1 MMNIIFETIGKRDL
15 MGIFLNH
22 TYGTKYR
29 VQIKDEELKNF
40 DYLKP
45 IYDVSY
51 SNEPNY
57 NTNKNDDLIGYTC
70 PMLFKSLR
78 FMIDHK
84 INMIDHLILIATN
97 RKNIENKLEAIEKIL
112 EDEENINTELID
124 YLQNGIIKYIKT
136 DNTAE
141 TADVIKNIITTKKPD
156 FLDISIN
163 KVTVLELGTFG
174 YFNSIIEFDLKNMP
188 TLDLI
193 SRADINKL
201 DFFEYELYFGLK
213 DMFKTLENANIYLA
227 TYAGGMPLMQRAL
240 DNILTSVVGQK
251 KVISIYNSEY
261 LTYQI
266 EHNPQGE
273 ILSLFRKMNQAV
285 VSLDWDNAKLFYN
298 KIILK
303 YPDYT
308 SKKTQDELTKL
319 FNEVDEFRKSNQNWF
334 SNFFTLIM
342 KSLYE
347 KNYNDVVV
355 WLKCLEEAML
365 NHLFTI
371 NTGKLWDEHNE
382 FDPNNKSNPKE
393 LNKAFQGYSNKFMY
407 ISLKNVIGQK
417 IYCKAAI
424 KELINMNIVTIDEI
438 KKEFSGYITCFARI
452 GKNNILPKKVFNNI
466 RNVRN
471 QLIHQGTSV
480 NSFNGFIAKLLTFLN
495 INATMLNN
503 AIEAINEMNLVQIKN
518 FEKSVLENKFFSK
531 LTPYINSQ
539 SDDIMKL
546 RNYCDRFFN
555 VLHLV

>member
-1 MMNIIFETIGKRDL
+1 MNIMFETIGKRDL

-29 VQIKDEELKNF
+29 VQIKDDELKNF

-51 SNEPNY
+51 ANEPNY
-57 NTNKNDDLIGYTC
+57 KINKNDDLIGYTC

-78 FMIDHK
+78 FMMDHK

-163 KVTVLELGTFG
+163 KVTVLELGTYG
-174 YFNSIIEFDLKNMP
+174 YFHSIIEFDLKNMH

-213 DMFKTLENANIYLA
+213 DMFKTFENANIYLA

-240 DNILTSVVGQK
+240 DNILTSVVSQK

-266 EHNPQGE
+266 EHNPQAE

-285 VSLDWDNAKLFYN
+285 VSLDWDNAKLFYD

-308 SKKTQDELTKL
+308 SKETQDALTKL

-347 KNYNDVVV
+347 QNYNDVVV
-355 WLKCLEEAML
+355 WVKCLEEAML
-365 NHLFTI
+365 NHLFII
-371 NTGKLWDEHNE
+371 NTNKLWDEYNE

-407 ISLKNVIGQK
+407 ISLKNDNGQK
-417 IYCKAAI
+417 IYCKARI
-424 KELINMNIVTIDEI
+424 NELINMGIVTIDEI
-438 KKEFSGYITCFARI
+438 KKEFSGYLNCFARI
-452 GKNNILPKKVFNNI
+452 EKNNIFPKKEFNNI

-471 QLIHQGTSV
+471 KLIHQGTSV
-480 NSFNGFIAKLLTFLN
+480 NSFNGFITTLLKFLN
-495 INATMLNN
+495 IDATMLNN
-503 AIEAINEMNLVQIKN
+503 AIEAINEMNLVKIKN
-518 FEKSVLENKFFSK
+518 FEKSVLKNKFFSQ
-531 LTPYINSQ
+531 LTPYIHSQ
-539 SDDIMKL
+539 SNDIMKF